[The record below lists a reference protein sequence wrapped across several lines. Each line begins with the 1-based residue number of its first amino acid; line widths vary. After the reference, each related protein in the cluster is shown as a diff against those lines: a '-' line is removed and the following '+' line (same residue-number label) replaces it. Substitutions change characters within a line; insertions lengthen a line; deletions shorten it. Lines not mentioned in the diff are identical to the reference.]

1 MVSRA
6 HRPGSGEFDLGFS
19 DPPTS
24 ADLMAIQT
32 FINDLVQQLIQ

>member
-6 HRPGSGEFDLGFS
+6 HRPSPSEFDPGFS
-19 DPPTS
+19 DPPTA